1 MQLIQFIITLFCW
14 LDFSEE
20 KWNDE
25 EEVFS
30 EKEILF
36 MPEAEEI
43 LKI

>member
-20 KWNDE
+20 WNDE